1 MKDRHYYLVRKAK
14 SKDII
19 LVYNYAS
26 FSWEDGT
33 TEYDIS
39 TKVFY
44 EQKKWG
50 LWGWD
55 CGTSVIDFEQ
65 NVKYEEVLAEVSKE
79 ELDALFDV
87 MKEAT
92 DEAAKW
98 MDDSWKEFSEC
109 ERSEEPNPKNDTTC
123 GCRCEGGKYPFFTFM
138 NDRTHE
144 RVCLWSDL
152 LIHGTESDSPF
163 TPDGSWGTYFAIPQS
178 VFEKACELHKEMSNK
193 FVRQYRDFVQAKT
206 GITIPLKE
214 YTPEEIEEEKAKH
227 KKHEEEMRALLY
239 GSTSH
244 QS

>member
-19 LVYNYAS
+19 LVYNHAS
-26 FSWEDGT
+26 FTWEDGT

-44 EQKKWG
+44 DQKKWG

-55 CGTSVIDFEQ
+55 CGTSVVDFEQ
-65 NVKYEEVLAEVSKE
+65 NERVEDVLAEVSKE
-79 ELDALFDV
+79 EVDALFHV

-98 MDDSWKEFSEC
+98 IDGSWKERTDDNYPYYC
-109 ERSEEPNPKNDTTC
+109 MY
-123 GCRCEGGKYPFFTFM
+123 EGGKYPYFTFM
-138 NDRTHE
+138 NKETQE
-144 RVCLWSDL
+144 QVCLWSDL
-152 LIHGTESDSPF
+152 FVHGIHTNSLIA
-163 TPDGSWGTYFAIPQS
+163 PDGCWGKYYDIPLS
-178 VFEKACELHKEMSNK
+178 VFEKACELHKTISNK
-193 FVRQYRDFVQAKT
+193 FVCQYRDFVYAKT

-214 YTPEEIEEEKAKH
+214 YTPEEIEEEKAEL

-239 GSTSH
+239 GTST
-244 QS
+244 QR

>member
-50 LWGWD
+50 QWGWD

-65 NVKYEEVLAEVSKE
+65 NVKFEEILAEVSKE
-79 ELDALFDV
+79 EVDALFNI
-87 MKEAT
+87 MREAI
-92 DEAAKW
+92 DETTKW
-98 MDDSWKEFSEC
+98 MDDNWKESGSDYSHPYYC
-109 ERSEEPNPKNDTTC
+109 MY
-123 GCRCEGGKYPFFTFM
+123 EGGKYPYFTFM
-138 NDRTHE
+138 NKDTRE
-144 RVCLWSDL
+144 QVCLWSDL
-152 LIHGTESDSPF
+152 FVHDFHTNSMIA
-163 TPDGSWGTYFAIPQS
+163 PDGCWGKYYDIPLY
-178 VFEKACELHKEMSNK
+178 VFEKACELHKTMSDK
-193 FVRQYRDFVQAKT
+193 FVRQYQDFVYAKT

-214 YTPEEIEEEKAKH
+214 YTPEEIEEEKAEI
-227 KKHEEEMRALLY
+227 EERGKALRAELEAMAKLR
-239 GSTSH
+239 S
-244 QS
+244 